1 MQTTSNVSQGTG
13 VGAHRLSSFELT
25 GAIKGAIAL
34 YQTVTEARER
44 GFKTVH
50 FIGETM
56 PAALLS
62 LQLTHSFKH
71 KALWARD
78 IDEVLEA
85 IYEAATGDEQT
96 ALHAM
101 FESQIH
107 AMLKRSFEAFIG
119 GTFGQAVN
127 TKRLS
132 KEQYVSVLTTMHLYV
147 RWTTR
152 LLGSAVANGADTEM
166 RSHLAGHLSGEVNH
180 ELIIEADLRAL
191 NAFNKNTLERTVAKG
206 PIRAFMFA
214 QQSLVSFERDSLM
227 FLACPLAVEGISGM
241 LENNFIETLQS
252 MTREWVKDTAK
263 GTTFFSSHV
272 GTDGG
277 VDGHLNQ
284 TVRFLAKRLVGQR
297 EFSEFR
303 AIYEIV
309 SASFLDGINTAV
321 SNLTVFG
328 A

>member
-1 MQTTSNVSQGTG
+1 MQTTSSVSYGTV
-13 VGAHRLSSFELT
+13 VGAQKLSSFELT
-25 GAIKGAIAL
+25 GTIKGATAL

-50 FIGETM
+50 FIGETV
-56 PAALLS
+56 PSALLS
-62 LQLTHSFKH
+62 LKLTHSFKH

-78 IDEVLEA
+78 IDEALEA
-85 IYEAATGDEQT
+85 IYETATHDEQMQ
-96 ALHAM
+96 LHAM

-107 AMLKRSFEAFIG
+107 TMLKRSFEAFLA
-119 GTFGQAVN
+119 GTFSQAVN

-166 RSHLAGHLSGEVNH
+166 RQHLAGHLSGEVNH

-191 NAFNKNTLERTVAKG
+191 NQFNKDTLERTIAKG

-227 FLACPLAVEGISGM
+227 FPLAVEGISGM
-241 LENNFIETLQS
+241 IENEFIETLQS
-252 MTREWVKDTAK
+252 MTREWVKDITK
-263 GTTFFSSHV
+263 GTMFFSSHV

-284 TVRFLAKRLVGQR
+284 TVRFLAKRLIGQR
-297 EFSEFR
+297 EFGEFR
-303 AIYEIV
+303 AIYELV
-309 SASFLDGINTAV
+309 SASFLDGINAAV